1 MMQVYANALQ
11 KVELAGPTLFNPL
24 LTETCKIAQKFKE
37 EGSNDYIILL
47 ILTDGM
53 IHDMNNTINS
63 IIKAAYLPI
72 SVIIVGIGNADFSKM
87 VVLDGDDGLWN
98 NQGQK
103 AKRDLVQFV
112 PYNKFK
118 HDPEQLSKE
127 VLFELPTQLEEYMES
142 INKIPDDPHMM
153 SLKDVGMQQN
163 YQGN

>member
-1 MMQVYANALQ
+1 
-11 KVELAGPTLFNPL
+11 
-24 LTETCKIAQKFKE
+24 
-37 EGSNDYIILL
+37 
-47 ILTDGM
+47 
-53 IHDMNNTINS
+53 MNNTINS

-118 HDPEQLSKE
+118 HDPE
-127 VLFELPTQLEEYMES
+127 
-142 INKIPDDPHMM
+142 
-153 SLKDVGMQQN
+153 
-163 YQGN
+163 